1 MLKNQMD
8 SAALVER
15 EYLFVMVCSGA
26 FRLEE
31 MCRGIGRQKFQKK
44 NKDACNRKRRYGII
58 PMFV

>member
-15 EYLFVMVCSGA
+15 EYLFAMVCSGA

-31 MCRGIGRQKFQKK
+31 MGRGIGRQKFQKK
-44 NKDACNRKRRYGII
+44 KKDACNRKRRYGII